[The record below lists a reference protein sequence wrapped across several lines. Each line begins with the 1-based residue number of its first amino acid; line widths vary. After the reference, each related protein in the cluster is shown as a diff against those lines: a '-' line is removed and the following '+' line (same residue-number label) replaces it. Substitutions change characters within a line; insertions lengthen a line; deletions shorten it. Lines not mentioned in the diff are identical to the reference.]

1 MILNNIDNLYVGS
14 TNALKVYLGSLL
26 IWSLSND
33 DYDVIPTDI
42 TSYTGS
48 KSRVYVIDVDKWY
61 MRTIGGNYKE
71 YGIIASSKSA
81 DPYVGELAI
90 DNYHEWEYTSN
101 GWVDLGA
108 LTTHTEYEYVQGN
121 GTSYIIT
128 DYVPQPNA
136 SVEIDCDGY
145 VEACVFGSREVKN
158 NAYYGYFGIEYV
170 NTFLAFLYGSTDYG
184 TRDIVIQSRG
194 VVKIDNVGGYV
205 GTTKLV
211 NVSTSIPS
219 DCKGHCGI
227 FCCTETD
234 NTTGV
239 ETVSKR
245 GIYTKKIYDVKI
257 YENGTLV
264 RHYIPAIKNGAV
276 GFYETENK
284 VLWDSEVSTPFTV
297 GGSSREVADTLIK
310 AYAVIPTPY
319 DVIPTD
325 ITSYTG
331 SKSCVYVIDVAKWY
345 LRTVGGN
352 YKEYGV
358 VASSKADPYI
368 GELAII
374 DYHEWE
380 YTATGWV
387 DLGNNSSRLT
397 SDYTELAYVGVR
409 TVSSASPY
417 ITLNYYPKEATVIDA
432 KFRPLGGKVVGT
444 LYYAYPSTDTKL
456 FNFIISNGAT
466 GQTTYWRF
474 YPTNV
479 KKAVSNIIHVNTDYV
494 FKSAS
499 SGCWLNN
506 TKIWSRTGTY
516 PSQNTSQL
524 RVLNSNDGTNFN
536 LYYFNITEN
545 STALYTLV
553 PSLRNIDSKIGLYD
567 TVNNTFYLSDNDSTN
582 PLVAGDVLPY
592 PKDYAVLPA
601 PTN

>member
-90 DNYHEWEYTSN
+90 DNNHEWEYTSN

-108 LTTHTEYEYVQGN
+108 YRLPSGYTELTHVGIRSANYKSPYITLDYYPQEATVIDAKFRPL
-121 GTSYIIT
+121 GTKVVGYLYY
-128 DYVPQPNA
+128 DYP
-136 SVEIDCDGY
+136 
-145 VEACVFGSREVKN
+145 
-158 NAYYGYFGIEYV
+158 
-170 NTFLAFLYGSTDYG
+170 STDTTLFQFIIGDSNKKTYWRFYPTSVYKDVSNIIKPNNNYVFKSSSSG
-184 TRDIVIQSRG
+184 CWLNSTKIWSRSSTYPSQNTSRLRVTNSQNGANFNLYYFNISENNTPIHTLVPSMRNSDNKIGLYDTVNGDFYLPDNEATNPFTAGDIILRP
-194 VVKIDNVGGYV
+194 K
-205 GTTKLV
+205 
-211 NVSTSIPS
+211 
-219 DCKGHCGI
+219 
-227 FCCTETD
+227 E
-234 NTTGV
+234 
-239 ETVSKR
+239 
-245 GIYTKKIYDVKI
+245 YDV
-257 YENGTLV
+257 
-264 RHYIPAIKNGAV
+264 IPAPV
-276 GFYETENK
+276 
-284 VLWDSEVSTPFTV
+284 
-297 GGSSREVADTLIK
+297 
-310 AYAVIPTPY
+310 

-444 LYYAYPSTDTKL
+444 LYYAYPSTDTTL
-456 FNFIISNGAT
+456 FNFLISNGAT

-479 KKAVSNIIHVNTDYV
+479 KQAVSNIIQPNNDYV
-494 FKSAS
+494 FKSES

-524 RVLNSNDGTNFN
+524 RVLNSNDGANFN

-567 TVNNTFYLSDNDSTN
+567 TVNNTFYLPDNDSTN

-592 PKDYAVLPA
+592 PKAYALLPA